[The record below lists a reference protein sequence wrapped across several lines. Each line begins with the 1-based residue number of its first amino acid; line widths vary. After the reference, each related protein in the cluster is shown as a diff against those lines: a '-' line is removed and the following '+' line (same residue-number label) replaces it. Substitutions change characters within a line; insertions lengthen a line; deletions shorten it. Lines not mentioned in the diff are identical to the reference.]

1 MHLEFGGSTAP
12 RTKACP
18 AWHNIGK
25 NMPAGPA
32 SMAALKGTLGHLL
45 FERGI
50 IDEDFEPQDMLGE
63 RRMIDGTELVVE
75 QKDIDKVYTALD
87 VFEEVEDKY
96 DFDETTP
103 EVFASTSADTGGT
116 ADLVSWTLK
125 TESPA
130 IGSVELFG
138 VGDLK
143 TGDGYMVYAEKNE
156 QLLFYAWQ
164 MVEKYKGTLR
174 FTEDTIFLLYI
185 IQPSDRRDD
194 PLDVWETDLATILK
208 FAREYTQSQK
218 EAKAGILTPCPGKHC
233 SYCPALS
240 VCPAKTGLVAVAQ
253 RLPAKSD
260 ELRKLQEALGVVDE
274 MEDWC
279 KAVRK
284 VAHEQ
289 AEAGVKI
296 KGFKLV
302 NKRATR
308 KWEDEAAAMKKF
320 KNARGIV
327 AEDYLDQ
334 SLKSAP
340 QMEKVCKSKGID
352 FKKYESMITLHSS
365 GTTLVKSS
373 DKRQEAL
380 PLKALA
386 AMAAQIK

>member
-1 MHLEFGGSTAP
+1 MHLEYGGSTAP

-18 AWHNIGK
+18 AWHNLAK

-32 SMAALKGTLGHLL
+32 SMAAMKGTLGHLM

-50 IDEDFEPQDMLGE
+50 TDEEFEPQDLLDE
-63 RRMIDGTELVVE
+63 RRMIDGVELVVE
-75 QKDIDKVYTALD
+75 QVDIDKVYTALE
-87 VFEEVEDKY
+87 VFEKVEEDY

-103 EVFASTSADTGGT
+103 EVFMSTAEDTGGT
-116 ADLVSWTLK
+116 ADLISWVCK
-125 TESPA
+125 ASG
-130 IGSVELFG
+130 ICKLFG

-143 TGDGYMVYAEKNE
+143 TGDGHMVYAEKNE

-164 MVEKYKGTLR
+164 AVEKYKTQLM
-174 FTEDTIFLLYI
+174 FNEDTIFLLYI

-233 SYCPALS
+233 AYCPAMS
-240 VCPAKTGLVAVAQ
+240 VCPAKTGLVQVAQ
-253 RLPAKSD
+253 RLPKEST
-260 ELRKLQEALGVVDE
+260 ELRKLTEALGIVDE

-279 KAVRK
+279 AAVRK

-289 AEAGVKI
+289 AEAGVPI

-308 KWEDEAAAMKKF
+308 KWEDEDAAMKKF

-327 AEDYLDQ
+327 AEDYLDMK
-334 SLKSAP
+334 LKSAP
-340 QMEKVCKSKGID
+340 QMEKVCKRKGVD

-365 GTTLVKSS
+365 GTTLVKST

-380 PLKALA
+380 SLKALA